1 MTPPVARNEVLLQK
15 DAPSP
20 GQQTLWRVVWVTDQH
35 SWLIKITFERPP
47 AWPKRELNVAI
58 ANQLGNGILARSGF
72 ILPDVYSRE
81 DADPKAPDYHAD
93 DPTKIS
99 VEHQAIRDERYRTIE
114 GLVTPAALKRMF
126 PRRLAGKLVAAVAE
140 LTNHARTYVYDAL
153 KLYFMLAGNPNALCP
168 LTWRCGA
175 PGKEKPATTA
185 KRGRTP
191 DAVKLKH
198 DVERTGINCE
208 KPQRELLKATFL
220 EVWRPGMTLGRLA
233 SALVKSATKVGK
245 AGHDGSIE
253 MVPPPPHKW
262 LTKGQIRYWLKSIF
276 GTYFILR
283 KSVSPQTFDLSKRGM
298 KHRARNGIWYPTQR
312 YEIDSTIL
320 DLYLV
325 SAFNPAWLIGRPI
338 VYFIIDVMSGAIVGF
353 HIALSGPN
361 GIGAKAACYNAFS
374 NKAALL
380 TRLEIIKPGAL
391 NPWEMHYICDLLTSD
406 RGEMFN
412 ARVHHAFA
420 RGTTKLEILKALRG
434 DLKPFVERIF
444 RTTNDRVVHWL
455 PGAVRERKR
464 ERGTRDY
471 RLDACLNIFQ
481 LHKLIANFAIFYNTS
496 RDASGYAP
504 TAAYADL
511 EYFTPQNLFAW
522 GLANADGAPLTLSR
536 GELIPRF
543 LEPIEAKVARDG
555 IYVGS
560 ARYGGET
567 PDREHWAALARTY
580 GRDSITVYNEP
591 AWGSEVYWLNQKT
604 NEFEAFQRLEA
615 NIPSLATLIEV
626 ADRDKYLELCSG
638 DQAGSR
644 QDKEQAFDETV
655 NDIVRPAAEAA
666 KEARANMS
674 NADVVSDVAEKRA
687 HENQK
692 LFGTK
697 TLDSPE
703 VPSPPD
709 VDGQDDDLLN
719 AVLKSQLPK
728 GKVA

>member
-1 MTPPVARNEVLLQK
+1 MKPPVARNEVVLQK
-15 DAPSP
+15 DTPSP
-20 GQQTLWRVVWVTDQH
+20 GQHVLWRVVWVTEEH
-35 SWLIKITFERPP
+35 SWLMQITFEHPP

-58 ANQLGNGILARSGF
+58 TTQLSNGILARSDF
-72 ILPDVYSRE
+72 ILPSVYSRE
-81 DADPKAPDYHAD
+81 DADAEAPDYHAD
-93 DPTKIS
+93 DLTKVSIEDQG
-99 VEHQAIRDERYRTIE
+99 VRDERYRTIE
-114 GLVTPAALKRMF
+114 GLVTPPALKRMF
-126 PRRLAGKLVAAVAE
+126 VLGLAGRLITAVAE

-153 KLYFMLAGNPNALCP
+153 KLYLMLAGNANALCP

-175 PGKEKPATTA
+175 PGKEKPATTV
-185 KRGRTP
+185 KRGRRP
-191 DAVKLKH
+191 DAVVLKH
-198 DVERTGINCE
+198 DVKRTGINCE
-208 KPQRELLKATFL
+208 KPERELLKATFL

-233 SALVKSATKVGK
+233 SALVKNAPKVGK
-245 AGHDGSIE
+245 TRPDGSIE
-253 MVPPPPHKW
+253 LVPPPPHKW

-276 GTYFILR
+276 GPYFILR
-283 KSVSPQTFDLSKRGM
+283 KSVSPQTFNLSKRGM
-298 KHRARNGIWYPTQR
+298 KHRARDGIWYPTQR

-361 GIGAKAACYNAFS
+361 GVGSKAACYNAFS
-374 NKAALL
+374 NKASLL
-380 TRLEIIKPGAL
+380 TRLEIIKPGAA
-391 NPWEMHYICDLLTSD
+391 NPWEMHHICDLLAAD

-420 RGTTKLEILKALRG
+420 RGPTKLEVMKAFRG

-444 RTTNDRVVHWL
+444 RTSNEKVIHWL
-455 PGAVRERKR
+455 PGAVRERRR

-481 LHKLIANFAIFYNTS
+481 LHQLIAKFAIFYNTT
-496 RDASGYAP
+496 RDASSYAP
-504 TAAYADL
+504 TAAYPDL
-511 EYFTPQNLFAW
+511 EHFTPQNLYEW
-522 GLANADGAPLTLSR
+522 GLVNMDGAPITLSR

-555 IYVGS
+555 IYVGA

-580 GRDSITVYNEP
+580 GRDPITVYNEP
-591 AWGSEVYWLNQKT
+591 AWGSEVYWLDPKA
-604 NEFEAFQRLEA
+604 NEFEAFQRLDA
-615 NIPSLATLIEV
+615 DIPSLATLVEV
-626 ADRDKYLELCSG
+626 ADRGKYLELCSG
-638 DQAGSR
+638 DEAGTR
-644 QDKEQAFDETV
+644 RDKEQAFAEDV
-655 NDIVRPAAEAA
+655 DAIVKPAAEAA

-674 NADVVSDVAEKRA
+674 NAEVVSDVAGKRA
-687 HENQK
+687 HENEK

-697 TLDSPE
+697 TPDSPD
-703 VPSPPD
+703 VPSTPD
-709 VDGQDDDLLN
+709 VDAQDDDLLN
-719 AVLKSQLPK
+719 AILTSQLPK